1 MHARNIPGRLA
12 FSNTLVLIKHAM
24 PLIDERFPASTWHLS
39 EAGRDKCEALSKSL
53 SQFLPANVYTS
64 AEPKAIETAQLSTS
78 SYSIDQITTDW
89 RLNEHYR
96 ETYMF
101 QCQIQFEAHIK
112 EFFDYP
118 NRLIFGEETADKA
131 YIRFNTAIQE
141 ILSNGTPAQHSLI
154 FSHGTVI
161 SLWVSHFLD
170 ISPFPLWKSLTL
182 PSYIV
187 IKQNDPPEF
196 ELVAIV

>member
-1 MHARNIPGRLA
+1 
-12 FSNTLVLIKHAM
+12 M

-39 EAGRDKCEALSKSL
+39 DAGRYKCEDLRESL
-53 SQFLPANVYTS
+53 FQFFPANVYS
-64 AEPKAIETAQLSTS
+64 SSEPKAIETAQLSTS
-78 SYSIDQITTDW
+78 SYSIDQINIDR

-96 ETYMF
+96 ETYKF
-101 QCQIQFEAHIK
+101 QSQIQFETHIK

-118 NRLIFGEETADKA
+118 DRRIFGEETADEA

-161 SLWVSHFLD
+161 SLWVSRFLD
-170 ISPFPLWKSLTL
+170 ISPFPLWRRLTL

-187 IKQNDPPEF
+187 IKHNNPSEF